1 MQMENMGRA
10 GLLQWLKRSRLQ
22 RQELASRL
30 GISKQ
35 YLTNILAGRRRGG
48 LETLVV
54 IEEVTGVPVKSWAE
68 TQVGES
74 ET

>member
-1 MQMENMGRA
+1 MQTENMGRA

-68 TQVGES
+68 TQVGS
-74 ET
+74 SDL

>member
-1 MQMENMGRA
+1 MQTENKGRA
-10 GLLQWLKRSRLQ
+10 GLLQWLRRSRLQ
-22 RQELASRL
+22 RQELARRL

-35 YLTNILAGRRRGG
+35 YMTNILSGRRRGG

-74 ET
+74 AD